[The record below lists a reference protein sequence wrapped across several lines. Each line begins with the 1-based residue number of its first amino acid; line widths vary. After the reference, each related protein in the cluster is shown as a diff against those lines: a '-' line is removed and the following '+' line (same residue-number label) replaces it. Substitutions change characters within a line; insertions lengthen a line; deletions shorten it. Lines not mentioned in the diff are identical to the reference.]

1 MRSYAQ
7 TQQFCSQPST
17 LLLYRRLVSHLLL
30 LLIQRLRGRMC
41 VELST
46 LPLSRS
52 AAPVLVLTRLWF
64 SIRYELAVQG
74 MESASWHTCLQFP
87 TSASFAELFLPA
99 VGLLPSI
106 LPTPLKRVFARLN
119 QVVLWCGSTCAD
131 HLTSVLSASWTLTT
145 SFWLKITYSDISL
158 RTWSCGFNPR
168 VAMDTAF
175 QQLFGSSALPS
186 PAQAREEGNNK
197 VRVVAA
203 GKDAAATAEHALK
216 MAVVI
221 EQQLRVTQA
230 AAFRSMPLPVTSE
243 YYKYLQHAYAQYS
256 SQTKGNKGHGLGPP
270 DTFNAAALVLVAS
283 QTASP
288 EDKAKFDEYLNSC
301 KPGTKAAKM
310 AVLLCRC
317 EKMYGNTHKRLL
329 LRLRDRVLEDLLVKH
344 IESAGVEEFH
354 GPRPA
359 GYLATTAQ
367 TLLDSRK

>member
-1 MRSYAQ
+1 
-7 TQQFCSQPST
+7 
-17 LLLYRRLVSHLLL
+17 
-30 LLIQRLRGRMC
+30 
-41 VELST
+41 
-46 LPLSRS
+46 
-52 AAPVLVLTRLWF
+52 
-64 SIRYELAVQG
+64 
-74 MESASWHTCLQFP
+74 
-87 TSASFAELFLPA
+87 
-99 VGLLPSI
+99 
-106 LPTPLKRVFARLN
+106 
-119 QVVLWCGSTCAD
+119 
-131 HLTSVLSASWTLTT
+131 
-145 SFWLKITYSDISL
+145 
-158 RTWSCGFNPR
+158 
-168 VAMDTAF
+168 MDTAF

-203 GKDAAATAEHALK
+203 GKDAAAIAEHALK